1 MRTSILSLIAA
12 ASAVTAQSST
22 VVPAPVV
29 SGNPKG
35 ASYVATLPEQTKY
48 TVRGSVAAVS
58 AEDGNGVKFTV
69 SISGL
74 PAEGGPFMYHLHE
87 KPVPSDGNCTGTGAH
102 LDPYKR
108 GEVPICDA
116 SKPET
121 CQTGDLSGKHG
132 NMTAQAWS
140 QEYVDL
146 YSATRPDSNAYFGN
160 LSVVV
165 HLSNKTRIACANFT
179 QISAGESGYPVSS
192 INLSTG
198 VSSGY
203 AMPTGSGGY
212 NSSIPV
218 ATPTGTATPT
228 TAVPISP
235 SSASS
240 SAPVQFT
247 AAATRFASGAAG
259 AIAAAA
265 AALLL

>member
-1 MRTSILSLIAA
+1 MRVQVLSLIAA
-12 ASAVTAQSST
+12 ASAVAAQSSP

-35 ASYVATLPEQTKY
+35 ASYVATLPEQEKY

-108 GEVPICDA
+108 GEQPICDA

-132 NMTAQAWS
+132 NMTAQEWS
-140 QEYVDL
+140 QEYLDL
-146 YSATRPDSNAYFGN
+146 YSATRPDVNSYFGN
-160 LSVVV
+160 LSLVV

-179 QISAGESGYPVSS
+179 QLSAGEEPSYPVSS
-192 INLSTG
+192 IILSTA

-203 AMPTGSGGY
+203 AVPTESGHY
-212 NSSIPV
+212 NSSV
-218 ATPTGTATPT
+218 PTGASSPT
-228 TAVPISP
+228 TGVPIAP
-235 SSASS
+235 SSTSS
-240 SAPVQFT
+240 STPEFT
-247 AAATRFASGAAG
+247 GAASKLVSGAAG
-259 AIAAAA
+259 AIVAAA

>member
-1 MRTSILSLIAA
+1 MRVQILSLIAA
-12 ASAVTAQSST
+12 ASVVTAQSST

-35 ASYVATLPEQTKY
+35 ASYVATLPEQEKY

-108 GEVPICDA
+108 GEQPICDA

-132 NMTAQAWS
+132 NITAQEWS

-146 YSATRPDSNAYFGN
+146 YSATRPDINSYFGN

-179 QISAGESGYPVSS
+179 QLSPGEESSYPVSS
-192 INLSTG
+192 INLSTS

-203 AMPTGSGGY
+203 AQPTETGYY
-212 NSSIPV
+212 NSTAS
-218 ATPTGTATPT
+218 ATPTGTSSPT
-228 TAVPISP
+228 TGVSISP
-235 SSASS
+235 SSSPSS
-240 SAPVQFT
+240 SPEFT
-247 AAATRFASGAAG
+247 GAASKLVSGAAG
-259 AIAAAA
+259 AMIFVM

>member
-22 VVPAPVV
+22 IVPAPVV
-29 SGNPKG
+29 TGNPKG

-48 TVRGSVAAVS
+48 T
-58 AEDGNGVKFTV
+58 FTV

-74 PAEGGPFMYHLHE
+74 PAEGGPFMYHIHE

-108 GEVPICDA
+108 GEVPGDA

-132 NMTAQAWS
+132 NMTAQEWS
-140 QEYVDL
+140 KEYIDL
-146 YSATRPDSNAYFGN
+146 YSATRPDSKAYFGN

-179 QISAGESGYPVSS
+179 QISAGEESGYPASS

-203 AMPTGSGGY
+203 ALPTGSGGY

-218 ATPTGTATPT
+218 VTSTITASPT

-240 SAPVQFT
+240 SAPAEFT
-247 AAATRFASGAAG
+247 AAANKFASGAAG
-259 AIAAAA
+259 AVVAAA